1 MGVRLSTYHI
11 LLQSIFKLLKRIIMK
26 KLILSL
32 SVLVA
37 FSSLVAQNTKY
48 DTNTGGAGS
57 GNASLG
63 VGTLPVTSATGNTAL
78 GINAMNANSTGASN
92 SAVGNGAMKMNSSG
106 YGNSAL
112 GQNALYSNTSGQV
125 NVAIGL
131 HALYANTIGNGNAAI
146 GYGALASNTEGH
158 SNIAIGSSALQLSTW
173 TAYNVAIGTSAL
185 QSNTDGGE
193 NVGIGGAALYT
204 NKQGNSNTSIGRSS
218 MVLNTSGSNNAAYGR
233 FALKMNTTGSG
244 NSAIGTEAD
253 VTSGSLSNA
262 TAIGFKAKVDASDKV
277 VIGNS
282 SVTSIGGWAN
292 WSNYSDVRLK
302 KDIKN
307 SKLGLNFILKLRPV
321 TYFYNVEGQEKAPQT
336 GLIAQEVE
344 SAAKEAGENFSGI
357 DKSSVENGGYYA
369 LRYASFTMPLIKAIQ
384 EQEAVIQELKQE
396 IAALKSTMSPQSA
409 TDSDENM
416 LEQNSPNPTNEVTT
430 IKFHLAKS
438 AQNAALM
445 IFDMSGRLVKTYTL
459 TKNKSSIQVNR
470 QDLQA
475 GMYIYS
481 LVVEGKEVQS
491 KKMIMQ

>member
-1 MGVRLSTYHI
+1 
-11 LLQSIFKLLKRIIMK
+11 
-26 KLILSL
+26 
-32 SVLVA
+32 
-37 FSSLVAQNTKY
+37 
-48 DTNTGGAGS
+48 
-57 GNASLG
+57 
-63 VGTLPVTSATGNTAL
+63 
-78 GINAMNANSTGASN
+78 
-92 SAVGNGAMKMNSSG
+92 
-106 YGNSAL
+106 
-112 GQNALYSNTSGQV
+112 
-125 NVAIGL
+125 
-131 HALYANTIGNGNAAI
+131 
-146 GYGALASNTEGH
+146 LASNTEGH

-173 TAYNVAIGTSAL
+173 TAYNVAIGSSAL

-193 NVGIGGAALYT
+193 NVGIGGAALYS
-204 NKQGNSNTSIGRSS
+204 NKQGNSNSSIGRSS
-218 MVLNTSGSNNAAYGR
+218 MVLNTSGSNNTAFGR

-253 VTSGSLSNA
+253 VTSGALSNA

-292 WSNYSDVRLK
+292 WSNYSDLRLK

-321 TYFYNVEGQEKAPQT
+321 TYFYNVEGQEKTPQT

-344 SAAKEAGENFSGI
+344 TAAKEAGENFSGI

-369 LRYASFTMPLIKAIQ
+369 LRYASFTVPLIKAIQ

-396 IAALKSTMSPQSA
+396 IALLKSKILPQTA
-409 TDSDENM
+409 TGSDGDNS
-416 LEQNSPNPTNEVTT
+416 LEQNSPNPTNEMTT
-430 IKFHLAKS
+430 IKFNLAKS

-445 IFDMSGRLVKTYTL
+445 IFDMSGRLVKTYAL
-459 TKNKSSIQVNR
+459 TKNNGSIQVNR

-481 LVVEGKEVQS
+481 LVVDGKEVQS